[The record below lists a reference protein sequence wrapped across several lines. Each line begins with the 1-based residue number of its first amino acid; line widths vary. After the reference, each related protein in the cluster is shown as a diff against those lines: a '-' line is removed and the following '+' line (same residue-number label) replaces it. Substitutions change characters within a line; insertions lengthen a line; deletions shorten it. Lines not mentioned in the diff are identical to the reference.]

1 MTDVA
6 LFNLIDRMLW
16 GVAIAVLI
24 ICGLFFWYRAY
35 LMEQKRE
42 KRLMLGFGALFM
54 GFALTRIFFYLSDLT
69 IKGDY
74 TNHIFYGDISNV
86 YQPIHSIL
94 SKMGYISAFSSYLV
108 FFIAFEYVL
117 KKSKFILT
125 FVTSLLVLIIA
136 ILPFS
141 ISKSVTYISSLVF
154 TVILIV
160 VMLFLTKKS
169 HPDFQI
175 VPLAILI
182 GTLIIFI
189 GHMLDAS
196 MIRILELV
204 PTVIPPIL
212 YIIGCIIFISPTFY
226 DPIKGSKEYLYWIL
240 FYTFYLFII
249 GISIYSTIVEA
260 SLNNALLNLSYTIFW
275 IIIIFVGFV
284 SVFLLNRK
292 FNYQVRLREGKVQ
305 MIKEKDP
312 LSLFTKKE
320 KNELN
325 KIAELQHIYVI
336 LKSGITIYSQP
347 LLGELDES
355 QEEKDKE
362 DESKDEKD

>member
-1 MTDVA
+1 
-6 LFNLIDRMLW
+6 
-16 GVAIAVLI
+16 
-24 ICGLFFWYRAY
+24 
-35 LMEQKRE
+35 
-42 KRLMLGFGALFM
+42 
-54 GFALTRIFFYLSDLT
+54 
-69 IKGDY
+69 
-74 TNHIFYGDISNV
+74 
-86 YQPIHSIL
+86 
-94 SKMGYISAFSSYLV
+94 MGYISAFSSYLV

-125 FVTSLLVLIIA
+125 FATSLLVLIIA

-154 TVILIV
+154 TVVLIV

-355 QEEKDKE
+355 QEEKDMFLGSAITAIETFLKE
-362 DESKDEKD
+362 MSESKTNLKEVKQENISILIEEGKYVRIAIIASHDQKRLRYKMQVFLLNFEHEFEVPLKENISDTRLFNTVGELVNAVFK